1 METLTVSGGLT
12 THSMMVQ
19 GTGSDGPQ
27 IVQVL
32 SLKDATALSKAMS
45 GMADVKTED
54 PLMDQ

>member
-1 METLTVSGGLT
+1 
-12 THSMMVQ
+12 MMVQ
-19 GTGSDGPQ
+19 GAGSDGPQ

-32 SLKDATALSKAMS
+32 SLKDATALSKAMN